1 MKPKD
6 TGKKDPKQKR
16 VTVVETAK
24 KTDPTKKIPI
34 PTKKSTSKARPSTTT
49 TTTSKSRKSTITGT
63 TSKTTKPT
71 TSKATSKPKPE
82 LKKDTSRISI
92 KRKTA
97 VDPKKQIEKF
107 KKLIDKK
114 KLFSGITSA
123 IQKRFNHW
131 KALTL

>member
-24 KTDPTKKIPI
+24 KTDATKKIPI
-34 PTKKSTSKARPSTTT
+34 PTKKSTSKAKPSTTT

-82 LKKDTSRISI
+82 LKKHTSRISI
-92 KRKTA
+92 KRKTV
-97 VDPKKQIEKF
+97 VDPKN
-107 KKLIDKK
+107 KLRN
-114 KLFSGITSA
+114 LRS
-123 IQKRFNHW
+123 
-131 KALTL
+131 